1 MATATFTT
9 TVDASALASYSS
21 GTETGLSNWNG
32 AFRSNPVG
40 VSNGAVYTYRSL
52 VNIPID
58 FTTLTGA
65 TQITAATLNLK
76 YFNGTGRQTVNTGS
90 RRVNFHRLITA
101 FTKGVGTDATNG
113 WATSTTQNWNSR
125 VKVAGTN
132 YDSSVDGFL
141 DLSGTQADKSSHS
154 VDILPFILKIA
165 PASLLVG
172 VTTGVAGGAQ
182 TNNGL
187 LMKMNSVSS
196 ASINGAEFYSQEG
209 AVTYT
214 STAPT
219 ITITYTTNTK
229 PAKPVPTSPLSLA
242 LQSGET
248 VTFTSTHSDPDAGD
262 LPSKFDLEISK
273 NADWSLPIFTSQ
285 YTTTAAPLVATVQM
299 NNFDSNINY
308 YWRVRSYDTAG
319 LASDWSD
326 LATASF
332 TAPTNTIGFP
342 PPEGNPNFATTTTIA
357 RNKYRLEFYPLL
369 ASLNGFDP
377 NPSAVI
383 FDAKKIGISQEVNG
397 GGQFFFTVKSDHPQL
412 QFIVPQK
419 TMWRACRWDEK
430 NGYFRVLSEGM
441 IVKSVT
447 YPHETVFYGIDKVGM
462 MERTMVSTEFTGAD
476 YSHID
481 VTLANLHD
489 DIMARNAAVAT
500 ITGAIGY
507 PTATITGVTIPAPA
521 TITGISFPVAGT
533 VRFAATNTFW
543 VGQRVTMT
551 NVVPST
557 YNLANVIITA
567 VDAAW
572 FEVASGLT
580 AAWTSGGTATSG
592 TIRFTANNTFA
603 VADVVTITGV
613 TPTVFNLI
621 DEEIKAATA
630 TTFDVWDAV
639 TGTYTSGGVAT
650 PSKSGIIRYT
660 AANTFFTGQVV
671 TITGITP
678 SGFNLPLKTII
689 ERDAAWFEI
698 KDPFIGTYTSGG
710 IATPAKTVMDMGWGE
725 SPTSFFRDYS
735 VTNSGNATAT
745 TTKSI
750 AVAGQQ
756 AATAIS
762 AMADVLMAGTT
773 NRVILENPNIG
784 LPAAAIDTMNV
795 GLRYRHLTLTDI
807 VKPGWWLQYGVNVKQ
822 YKLSDNL
829 DQMSTRASVI
839 NRSNIGS
846 SLTSSPYNGDTDAD
860 LYSQYLLIQ
869 RIEVTNEER
878 NEIDYS
884 AQFRYNTHPDRLWT
898 LEVNIKPN
906 WITPFDGYTV
916 GDDLTVYIA
925 DHPVNIARDLTLVA
939 QQWIANDN
947 GAEYMAFAF
956 SQRMEKEFLIRK
968 ETPLT
973 PDPSGKTFPDLEP
986 TSKAVDEGST
996 LDQMRGAP
1004 PRGIVGDEPQ
1014 PDRNVEPPRI
1024 ITPPQ
1029 PTLPPEVTP
1038 PTPPFFPRKPTL

>member
-40 VSNGAVYTYRSL
+40 VSNSGSFAYRSL

-125 VKVAGTN
+125 VKIAGTH
-132 YDSSVDGFL
+132 YDSSVDGYL
-141 DLSGTQADKSSHS
+141 DLSGAQADKASHS
-154 VDILPFILKIA
+154 VDILPFIQKIA

-172 VTTGVAGGAQ
+172 ATTGVAGGGQ

-209 AVTYT
+209 AVTYS

-219 ITITYTTNTK
+219 ITITYSTNTK
-229 PAKPVPTSPLSLA
+229 PDKPVPTSPLSLA
-242 LQSGET
+242 LQSGENI
-248 VTFTSTHSDPDAGD
+248 TFTATHSDPDAGD

-273 NADWSLPIFTSQ
+273 NSDWSLPIFTSQ
-285 YTTTAAPLVATVQM
+285 YVTTTTPLTASVPMV
-299 NNFDSNINY
+299 NFDSNINY

-319 LASDWSD
+319 VASDWST
-326 LATASF
+326 LTTASF
-332 TAPTNTIGFP
+332 TAPTNTTGFP

-377 NPSAVI
+377 KPSAVI
-383 FDAKKIGISQEVNG
+383 FDAKKIGISQEVNNA
-397 GGQFFFTVKSDHPQL
+397 GQFFFTVKSDHPQL

-419 TMWRACRWDEK
+419 TMWRACRWDENK
-430 NGYFRVLSEGM
+430 GYFRVLSEG
-441 IVKSVT
+441 IVVKSVT
-447 YPHETVFYGIDKVGM
+447 YPHEVVFYGIDKVGM

-481 VTLANLHD
+481 VTFANLHD
-489 DIMARNAAVAT
+489 DIMARNVSPAT
-500 ITGAIGY
+500 ITGATVY

-543 VGQRVTMT
+543 VGQRVSITGVT
-551 NVVPST
+551 PST
-557 YNLANVIITA
+557 YNLSNQIITG
-567 VDAAW
+567 VNAAW
-572 FEVASGLT
+572 FEIASSLT
-580 AAWTSGGTATSG
+580 ASWSSGGTATSG

-603 VADVVTITGV
+603 VNDVVTITGV

-650 PSKSGIIRYT
+650 PAKNGIIRYT

-678 SGFNLPLKTII
+678 SGFNLALKTIV

-710 IATPAKTVMDMGWGE
+710 TATPAKTIMDMGWGE
-725 SPTSFFRDYS
+725 SPTTFFRDYS
-735 VTNSGNATAT
+735 ITNGTNATAT
-745 TTKSI
+745 AQKSI

-756 AATAIS
+756 AATAMS

-773 NRVILENPNIG
+773 DRVIIENPNIG
-784 LPAAAIDTMNV
+784 LPAAKIDTMSV
-795 GLRYRHLTLTDI
+795 GLRHRHLTDTQ
-807 VKPGWWLQYGVNVKQ
+807 VVTPNWWLRYGTNVKR
-822 YKLSDNL
+822 YSVNDNL
-829 DQMSTRASVI
+829 DLMATRASVL
-839 NRSNIGS
+839 NTAFVDSAAV
-846 SLTSSPYNGDTDAD
+846 LTAYNGNTDAA
-860 LYSQYLLIQ
+860 LYAEYGLIDKVE
-869 RIEVTNEER
+869 RTEDER
-878 NEIDYS
+878 NDIDFS
-884 AQFRYNTHPDRLWT
+884 AQLQYNLRPDRLFT
-898 LEVNIKPN
+898 IEVDVVPN
-906 WITPFDGYTV
+906 AITPYEGYVV
-916 GDDLTVYIA
+916 GDDINVYIV
-925 DHPVNIARDLTLVA
+925 DDKLDIRKPLTLTA
-939 QQWIANDN
+939 QQWIGNAN
-947 GAEYMAFAF
+947 GAEYLAFGF
-956 SQRMEKEFLIRK
+956 SQVVKQSFIK
-968 ETPLT
+968 PDSVQSPVET
-973 PDPSGKTFPDLEP
+973 
-986 TSKAVDEGST
+986 
-996 LDQMRGAP
+996 
-1004 PRGIVGDEPQ
+1004 
-1014 PDRNVEPPRI
+1014 
-1024 ITPPQ
+1024 
-1029 PTLPPEVTP
+1029 VTP
-1038 PTPPFFPRKPTL
+1038 PATTTPSSVGMATYNFMKPSK

>member
-40 VSNGAVYTYRSL
+40 VSNSGSFSYRSL

-113 WATSTTQNWNSR
+113 WSTSTTQNWNSR
-125 VKVAGTN
+125 VKTVGTH
-132 YDSSVDGFL
+132 YDSSVDGYL
-141 DLSGTQADKSSHS
+141 DLSGAQADKASYS

-172 VTTGVAGGAQ
+172 ATTGVAGGGQ

-187 LMKMNSVSS
+187 LMKMNSVLS

-219 ITITYTTNTK
+219 ITITYTSNTK
-229 PAKPVPTSPLSLA
+229 PSKPVPTSPLSLA

-248 VTFTSTHSDPDAGD
+248 VTFTSTFSDPDAGD

-273 NADWSLPIFTSQ
+273 NADWSLPIFTSS
-285 YTTTAAPLVATVQM
+285 YLTTATPLTASVQM

-319 LASDWSD
+319 LVSDWSD

-397 GGQFFFTVKSDHPQL
+397 AGQFFFTVKSDHPQL

-419 TMWRACRWDEK
+419 TIWRASRWDEK

-447 YPHETVFYGIDKVGM
+447 YPHEVVFYGIDKVGM

-489 DIMARNAAVAT
+489 DIMARNVAVAT

-557 YNLANVIITA
+557 YNLANVIITG

-603 VADVVTITGV
+603 VSDVVTITGV
-613 TPTVFNLI
+613 TPTVFNLV

-630 TTFDVWDAV
+630 TTFDVWDAI
-639 TGTYTSGGVAT
+639 TGTYASGGVAT

-678 SGFNLPLKTII
+678 SGFNLPLKTIV

-784 LPAAAIDTMNV
+784 LPAAKINTMSV
-795 GLRYRHLTLTDI
+795 GLRHRHLTAGQVVT
-807 VKPGWWLQYGVNVKQ
+807 PNWWLRYGSNVKR
-822 YKLSDNL
+822 YSVNDNL
-829 DQMSTRASVI
+829 DLMATRASVL
-839 NRSNIGS
+839 NTAFVDSGAVLS
-846 SLTSSPYNGDTDAD
+846 AYNGNTDAT
-860 LYSQYLLIQ
+860 LYAQYGLIDRVERTEDERNDIDFSAQ
-869 RIEVTNEER
+869 LQYNLKPERLFGIEV
-878 NEIDYS
+878 D
-884 AQFRYNTHPDRLWT
+884 
-898 LEVNIKPN
+898 VVPN
-906 WITPFDGYTV
+906 SITPHEGYLV
-916 GDDLTVYIA
+916 GDDINVYIV
-925 DHPVNIARDLTLVA
+925 DDKLDVRRPLTLTA
-939 QQWIANDN
+939 QQWIGNAN
-947 GAEYMAFAF
+947 GAEYLAFGF
-956 SQRMEKEFLIRK
+956 SQVMNESFLK
-968 ETPLT
+968 PDDSVQSPVET
-973 PDPSGKTFPDLEP
+973 
-986 TSKAVDEGST
+986 
-996 LDQMRGAP
+996 
-1004 PRGIVGDEPQ
+1004 
-1014 PDRNVEPPRI
+1014 
-1024 ITPPQ
+1024 TPP
-1029 PTLPPEVTP
+1029 PATTP
-1038 PTPPFFPRKPTL
+1038 SSVGNATYNFMKADR